1 MAKILLICILIGYI
15 LYKLGSSVRVSTHS
29 HTNPK
34 QPNQYKPSDGN
45 VHVDAAPPKEKKRS
59 GFKGGE
65 YVDYEEI
72 K

>member
-1 MAKILLICILIGYI
+1 
-15 LYKLGSSVRVSTHS
+15 VRVSTHS
-29 HTNPK
+29 NTNPK
-34 QPNQYKPSDGN
+34 PNQHKPSNGN
-45 VHVDAAPPKEKKRS
+45 VHVDAVPPKEKKRS